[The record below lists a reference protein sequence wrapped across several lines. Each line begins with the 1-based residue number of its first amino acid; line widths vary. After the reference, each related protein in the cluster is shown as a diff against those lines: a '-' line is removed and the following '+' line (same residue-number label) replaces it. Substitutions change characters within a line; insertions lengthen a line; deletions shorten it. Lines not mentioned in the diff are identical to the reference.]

1 MYVGQHWGRE
11 RATSVAGVALVHVL
25 LGYALLMGLRA
36 DLPRQVAETLKVIDV
51 LPVHEPPKPKTPIP
65 HKIKSPRPEGEA
77 SPPNLRAEPTQIVLP
92 PPVIKLPPP
101 TPVMAAPIAG
111 VANAPSAGS
120 ADIPGPG
127 YGAGGFGNG
136 RGAGGE
142 GNGDGGGGWV
152 APRQI
157 KGRIKDSDYPRSAG
171 EAGVGGTVGVKY
183 QVSADGRVTGCEVT
197 RSSGFP
203 DLDNTTCR
211 LILERFR
218 FRPSRD
224 PEGRPVSATIV
235 QNHTWVI
242 HQLPPDEGEEDE
254 GGR

>member
-1 MYVGQHWGRE
+1 MYAEQRWSKE
-11 RATSVAGVALVHVL
+11 RATSIAGVAAVHAL
-25 LGYALLMGLRA
+25 LGYVLLMGLRA

-51 LPVHEPPKPKTPIP
+51 LPVHEPPKPPTPIP
-65 HKIKSPRPEGEA
+65 HKIKSPRAEGEA

-92 PPVIKLPPP
+92 PPVISLPPP
-101 TPVMAAPIAG
+101 IPVMAAPIAG
-111 VANAPSAGS
+111 TANAPTAGS

-136 RGAGGE
+136 RGGGGE
-142 GNGDGGGGWV
+142 GDGDGGGGWV

-183 QVSADGRVTGCEVT
+183 QVGVDGRVTGCEVT

-203 DLDNTTCR
+203 DLDNTTCG
-211 LILERFR
+211 LIVERFR
-218 FRPSRD
+218 FRPSLD
-224 PEGRPVSATIV
+224 PAGRPVPATIV

-242 HQLPPDEGEEDE
+242 HQLPPDEGQDVDW
-254 GGR
+254 RR

>member
-1 MYVGQHWGRE
+1 MYVEQRWSKE
-11 RATSVAGVALVHVL
+11 RAASVAGVALVHVL
-25 LGYALLMGLRA
+25 LGYALIAGLRT
-36 DLPRQVAETLKVIDV
+36 DLPRRVVETLKTFDV
-51 LPVHEPPKPKTPIP
+51 LPVHEPPKPPTPIP
-65 HKIKSPRPEGEA
+65 HRVKSPRPEGEA

-92 PPVIKLPPP
+92 PPLVQLPPP
-101 TPVMAAPIAG
+101 IPVMVAPISG

-136 RGAGGE
+136 RGAGGR

-157 KGRIKDSDYPRSAG
+157 KGRIKDSDYPASAG

-183 QVSADGRVTGCEVT
+183 EVGVDGRVTGCEVT
-197 RSSGFP
+197 QSSGST
-203 DLDNTTCR
+203 DLDNATCG
-211 LILERFR
+211 LIVERFR
-218 FRPSRD
+218 FKPSRD
-224 PEGRPVSATIV
+224 PSGQPVPATIV

-242 HQLPPDEGEEDE
+242 HQLPPEEGDEDY
-254 GGR
+254 RRR

>member
-1 MYVGQHWGRE
+1 MYAEQRWSKE
-11 RATSVAGVALVHVL
+11 RATSVAGVVLVHAL
-25 LGYALLMGLRA
+25 LGYALIAGLRT
-36 DLPRQVAETLKVIDV
+36 DIPHRVSEELKLFNV
-51 LPVHEPPKPKTPIP
+51 LPVHEPPKPQTKIP

-92 PPVIKLPPP
+92 PPPVKVP
-101 TPVMAAPIAG
+101 TPNPLPVAPIPG
-111 VANAPSAGS
+111 VGNAPSAGS

-136 RGAGGE
+136 RGSGGE
-142 GNGDGGGGWV
+142 GEGDGGGGWV

-171 EAGVGGTVGVKY
+171 AAGVGGTVSVRYEVGV
-183 QVSADGRVTGCEVT
+183 DGRVTDCEVT

-211 LILERFR
+211 LIMERFR
-218 FRPSRD
+218 FKPSLD
-224 PEGRPVSATIV
+224 PDGHPVSATIV

-242 HQLPPDEGEEDE
+242 HQLPPEEEG
-254 GGR
+254 R

>member
-101 TPVMAAPIAG
+101 IPVMAAPIAG

-142 GNGDGGGGWV
+142 GSGDGGGGWV

-183 QVSADGRVTGCEVT
+183 QVSADGHVTGCEVT

-211 LILERFR
+211 LIVERFR

-242 HQLPPDEGEEDE
+242 HQLPPDEGEEDDW
-254 GGR
+254 RR

>member
-1 MYVGQHWGRE
+1 MYAEQRWSKE
-11 RATSVAGVALVHVL
+11 RATSVAGVALVHAL
-25 LGYALLMGLRA
+25 LGYVLIAGLRT
-36 DLPRQVAETLKVIDV
+36 DIPRRVSEELKLINV
-51 LPVHEPPKPKTPIP
+51 LPLAEPPKPQTKIP
-65 HKIKSPRPEGEA
+65 HKIKSTRPEGEA

-92 PPVIKLPPP
+92 PPPVKLP
-101 TPVMAAPIAG
+101 TPNPLPVAPIAG
-111 VANAPSAGS
+111 VGNAPSAGS

-136 RGAGGE
+136 RGSGGE
-142 GNGDGGGGWV
+142 GEGEGGGGWV
-152 APRQI
+152 PPRQI

-183 QVSADGRVTGCEVT
+183 EVEADGHVSRCEVT

-211 LILERFR
+211 LIMERFR
-218 FRPSRD
+218 FKPSLD
-224 PEGRPVSATIV
+224 PDGNPVSATIV

-242 HQLPPDEGEEDE
+242 HQLPPEEGDSR
-254 GGR
+254 GQ